1 MVVNCGIIVYNIN
14 KNIYTLLE
22 NVLGFVEIFMIGV
35 GLAADAFA
43 VSVCRGL
50 SMRRINYR
58 HAVLIALTFGVFQ
71 ALMPLIGWL
80 LGQAFESYISFLSP
94 WIAFVLLG
102 AIGGKMIWDTLHEDE
117 DCPCCEEKEERL
129 DIKDLFLMAIA
140 TSIDALAVGV
150 SFGVNGTPIL
160 SAMLI
165 IGVTTFV
172 ICLLGVIIGNRFG
185 AKYNKK
191 AALAGGIILIAM
203 GIKILVEGLFQ

>member
-1 MVVNCGIIVYNIN
+1 M
-14 KNIYTLLE
+14 
-22 NVLGFVEIFMIGV
+22 GFIEIFMIGV

-50 SMRRINYR
+50 SMRKINYR

-80 LGQAFESYISFLSP
+80 LGQAFEGYISFLSP

-102 AIGGKMIWDTLHEDE
+102 FIGGKMIWDTLHEEE
-117 DCPCCEEKEERL
+117 DCPCCKDKEDRL
-129 DIKDLFLMAIA
+129 DLKDLFLMAVA

-165 IGVTTFV
+165 IGITTFV
-172 ICLLGVIIGNRFG
+172 ICLFGVLIGNRFG

-191 AALAGGIILIAM
+191 ASLAGGIILIGM
-203 GIKILVEGLFQ
+203 GIKILIEGILK